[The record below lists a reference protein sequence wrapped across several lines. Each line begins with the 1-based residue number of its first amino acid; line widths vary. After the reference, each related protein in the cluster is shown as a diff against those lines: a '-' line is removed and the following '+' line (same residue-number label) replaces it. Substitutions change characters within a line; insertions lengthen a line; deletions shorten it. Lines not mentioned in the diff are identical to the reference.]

1 MSPRR
6 IGAVLALV
14 AAVMLL
20 AGTFTMRWL
29 TAPGGE
35 EGGVGLTGVEMC
47 RTRDGARA
55 CKTADWEEV
64 TRGGHGTKVELVRK
78 GSIGA
83 LVGSVAA
90 AGLLVVVGV
99 LALGS
104 RRSMSVVT
112 IFSTLGAVAALGGA
126 IATVILFRKY
136 FREDSMA
143 FGYSFYVYV
152 AACALG
158 AIGSIVARGGRGY
171 ATPRG

>member
-1 MSPRR
+1 M
-6 IGAVLALV
+6 LALV
-14 AAVMLL
+14 AAAMLL
-20 AGTFTMRWL
+20 IGTFTMRWL
-29 TAPGGE
+29 NAPGGE

-47 RTRDGARA
+47 RTRGDERA
-55 CKTADWEEV
+55 CKTADWDEV

-78 GSIGA
+78 GSIAA

-99 LALGS
+99 LGVGS

-126 IATVILFRKY
+126 IGTVFVFRRY

-143 FGYSFYVYV
+143 LGYSFYVYV
-152 AACALG
+152 AACVLG
-158 AIGSIVARGGRGY
+158 VLGSIVSRGGRGY